1 MPHIEVDEMLGL
13 VGDVRAEVTA
23 DNAMP
28 CGVVLL
34 VELLFNIGSNILLDI
49 ELLKGNV
56 SAIYCVLLHLLVHVG
71 MLDHC
76 FSLSCGH

>member
-1 MPHIEVDEMLGL
+1 MLGL
-13 VGDVRAEVTA
+13 VGDVGAEVAT

-34 VELLFNIGSNILLDI
+34 VKLLFNIGSNILLDI

-56 SAIYCVLLHLLVHVG
+56 SAIYCVLLQLLVHVG
-71 MLDHC
+71 VLDHC
-76 FSLSCGH
+76 FCLSCGH